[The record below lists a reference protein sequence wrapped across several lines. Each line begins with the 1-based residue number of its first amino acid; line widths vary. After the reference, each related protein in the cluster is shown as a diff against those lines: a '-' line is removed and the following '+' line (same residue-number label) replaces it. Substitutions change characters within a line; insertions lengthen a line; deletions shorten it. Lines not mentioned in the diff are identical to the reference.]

1 MWKGSISAV
10 FDKIFEIENIRP
22 ETLLKEPHIDDR
34 DVKMTDEN
42 EAEDVEMEGEKVSR
56 ITNNCHSDGQANE
69 IAGLDSSLLGES
81 KIKSLCNEILLALLL
96 KGDQRAIGSSATG
109 TDCDM
114 DGPSNRTVSDELV
127 ETEKVCIVCI
137 GILVVMLVSNSNS
150 LCLFSNSK
158 S

>member
-1 MWKGSISAV
+1 MAV

-42 EAEDVEMEGEKVSR
+42 EAEDVEMEGDKVSR
-56 ITNNCHSDGQANE
+56 IKNNCDSDRQANE

-81 KIKSLCNEILLALLL
+81 TIKSLCNEILLALLV
-96 KGDQRAIGSSATG
+96 KGDQRSSATG